1 MEKFLLDPKA
11 QGAFTSEVM
20 HKVVLNGIDFELP
33 EHIWDAIDDAFGNY
47 WNVEVGY
54 GGWPDLNSAVSS
66 ISNWLQR
73 EHIVF
78 PIDKVITIVNII
90 FDWIEQIP
98 GATLDDSEVVIPH
111 NYEEAER
118 LRQEIKKQERHLKDL
133 LPSMSGIPV
142 SNFNDAMTNFV
153 YISDKLK
160 EFYPRTYSRL
170 TKLFNEMEIE
180 WGEVKGTKDIWIRDY
195 MPIQKSDD
203 RFIVYN
209 YNPDYLKESGEE
221 YLTDSHAIANGILNH
236 CNKSHYD
243 ITLDGG
249 NVVTC
254 AGHLVLTDKVFQE
267 NGKPDF
273 RKHVNMGE
281 IPYNDL
287 HLSHMAQ
294 ELRYGFY
301 GDVDWAILEVCDIEE
316 VGNDYHVYLTAA
328 GGISPTAARLAKHV
342 ILELN
347 SFHNPNA
354 KFIHDVYE
362 PLDPPYRK
370 AIPIEHVGDR
380 IGVPYVSIPKEK
392 VAGVVECNI
401 PDEARAFKDSDP
413 VTDKIGY
420 LTAEFLVEEMHKG
433 RIPKE
438 FLPLQS
444 GVGST
449 ANAILGALGQDKHVP
464 DFNIYTEVL
473 QDSVVAM
480 MLNGRVKDASAC
492 SLTVSNECL
501 LQVYDNMDYF
511 KDHLTLR
518 QSEISNSPEIIRRL
532 GVIAINT
539 AIEADLYGNVNSTH
553 ISGVKMMNGIGGS
566 GDFIR
571 NAYLSIFTCP
581 SVAKGGVI
589 SSIVP
594 FVSHQDSSEHDV
606 NIIVTEQGIA
616 DLRGKGP
623 IQRAECIIENCAH
636 PDYKQLL
643 WDYLKIAK
651 MGQTRHNLP
660 AAFAMHDTLARK
672 GDMKLT
678 DFAEYVK

>member
-1 MEKFLLDPKA
+1 MA
-11 QGAFTSEVM
+11 YT
-20 HKVVLNGIDFELP
+20 
-33 EHIWDAIDDAFGNY
+33 
-47 WNVEVGY
+47 
-54 GGWPDLNSAVSS
+54 
-66 ISNWLQR
+66 
-73 EHIVF
+73 
-78 PIDKVITIVNII
+78 
-90 FDWIEQIP
+90 
-98 GATLDDSEVVIPH
+98 
-111 NYEEAER
+111 
-118 LRQEIKKQERHLKDL
+118 
-133 LPSMSGIPV
+133 
-142 SNFNDAMTNFV
+142 
-153 YISDKLK
+153 
-160 EFYPRTYSRL
+160 RL
-170 TKLFNEMEIE
+170 TAAEAAALIKNGDNLALSGFTPA
-180 WGEVKGTKDIWIRDY
+180 GVAKAVTKELAKIATAEHEAGREFKVGIFTGASTG
-195 MPIQKSDD
+195 QS
-203 RFIVYN
+203 
-209 YNPDYLKESGEE
+209 
-221 YLTDSHAIANGILNH
+221 TDGDLAVAQAIKYRAPYTTN
-236 CNKSHYD
+236 
-243 ITLDGG
+243 
-249 NVVTC
+249 
-254 AGHLVLTDKVFQE
+254 
-267 NGKPDF
+267 PDF

-301 GDVDWAILEVCDIEE
+301 GDVNWAILDVCDIEE
-316 VGNDYHVYLTAA
+316 GDDVCKAYLTAA

-370 AIPIEHVGDR
+370 AIPIEHVSDR
-380 IGVPYVSIPKEK
+380 IGKPYVEIDPKK
-392 VAGVVECNI
+392 IVGVVECNI
-401 PDEARAFKDSDP
+401 PDEARAFTDSNP
-413 VTDKIGY
+413 VTDRIGY
-420 LTAEFLVEEMHKG
+420 LTAEFLVDEMHKG

-464 DFNIYTEVL
+464 DFNIYTEVI
-473 QDSVVAM
+473 QNSVIGM
-480 MLNGRVKDASAC
+480 MLEGRVKDASAC

-501 LQVYDNMDYF
+501 MQVYDNMDHF
-511 KDHLTLR
+511 RNHLTLR
-518 QSEISNSPEIIRRL
+518 QSEISNSPELIRRL

-539 AIEADLYGNVNSTH
+539 AIECDIYGNANSTH
-553 ISGVKMMNGIGGS
+553 ISGTKMMNGIGGS

-581 SVAKGGVI
+581 STAKGGLI

-606 NIIVTEQGIA
+606 NIIVTEQGVA
-616 DLRGKGP
+616 DLRGKSP
-623 IQRAECIIENCAH
+623 AQRAETIIENCAH

-643 WDYLKIAK
+643 WDYLKMAK
-651 MGQTRHNLP
+651 GGHTKHYLP

-672 GDMKLT
+672 GDMHLT